1 MILTCPSCVT
11 RYEVDGTKF
20 PPTGRDVRCAKCGHV
35 WHALVNDETMA
46 EPFAQPAPEE
56 SPEAEV
62 YQQSFARDPEPQG
75 VVPEDEFY
83 EQQDPVAPAPRP
95 APWYTAKPILIAGWA
110 GLAALVLVV
119 GVVASV
125 YRHAVVEAWPKS
137 ASLYSRLGVNVAPA
151 GLKLGNT
158 KTSAVPQNG
167 QIVLTVT
174 GAVTNVAATELPVPQ
189 IRVGLVDRDKRELY
203 HWTVAPQAM
212 TLKPGQSTRFVTRL
226 SNPPDGAANY
236 EIRFAKAGE

>member
-20 PPTGRDVRCAKCGHV
+20 PPSGRDVRCAKCGHV
-35 WHALVNDETMA
+35 WHALPNGEVIA
-46 EPFAQPAPEE
+46 APPPEPPAP
-56 SPEAEV
+56 EV
-62 YQQSFARDPEPQG
+62 YQQPYSRDPEPQS
-75 VVPEDEFY
+75 
-83 EQQDPVAPAPRP
+83 RP
-95 APWYTAKPILIAGWA
+95 AAEEYYEEREAEPAVPGAGPWYTRKPALMAGWA
-110 GLAALVLVV
+110 GLAAVVLVI
-119 GVVASV
+119 GLVASV
-125 YRHAVVEAWPKS
+125 YRREVVEVWPKT
-137 ASLYSRLGVNVAPA
+137 ASLYSGLGVKIAPA
-151 GLKLGNT
+151 GLKLGGT
-158 KTSAVPQNG
+158 KTFAVPQNG
-167 QIVLTVT
+167 QVVLTVT
-174 GAVTNVAATELPVPQ
+174 GAVTNVANRELPVPQ

>member
-11 RYEVDGTKF
+11 RYEVDGAQF
-20 PPTGRDVRCAKCGHV
+20 PSAGRDVRCAKCGHV
-35 WHALVNDETMA
+35 WHASPNDDEYRA
-46 EPFAQPAPEE
+46 PRAPAPED
-56 SPEAEV
+56 
-62 YQQSFARDPEPQG
+62 YQQPIARDPEPQSSPAEADDY
-75 VVPEDEFY
+75 PE
-83 EQQDPVAPAPRP
+83 QDAPPPAPS
-95 APWYTAKPILIAGWA
+95 APWYTNKVTLIAGWA
-110 GLAALVLVV
+110 SLVAVVLVI

-125 YRHAVVEAWPKS
+125 YRREVVEAWPKT
-137 ASLYSRLGVNVAPA
+137 ASLYSGLGVKVAAA

-158 KTSAVPQNG
+158 KTFEAPQNG

-174 GAVTNVAATELPVPQ
+174 GAVTNVASRELPVPQ

-212 TLKPGQSTRFVTRL
+212 ALKPGQSTRFVTRL
-226 SNPPDGAANY
+226 SNPPDGAVNY